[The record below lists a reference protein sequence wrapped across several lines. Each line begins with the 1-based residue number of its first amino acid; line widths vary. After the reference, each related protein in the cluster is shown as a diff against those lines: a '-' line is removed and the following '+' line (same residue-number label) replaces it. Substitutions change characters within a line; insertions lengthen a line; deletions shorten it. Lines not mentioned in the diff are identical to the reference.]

1 MKSKIN
7 EFTKTNRF
15 DMSKHLKTLLFATLL
30 FVGATSFTS
39 AQSKIAHIDKQ
50 ELIKAMP
57 AYTQAQAEIE
67 KLGKT
72 YEATIQGSL
81 KELDTKLK
89 QYNAEAEGQTQEEN
103 QKRMEEVEGIKQSL
117 GQYQQQAQKDLQ
129 EKEYNLLKPI
139 VENADKAIDA
149 VAKAQGFQYVLDSAM
164 LIVKD
169 GKDLMADVKKHL
181 NI

>member
-1 MKSKIN
+1 M
-7 EFTKTNRF
+7 
-15 DMSKHLKTLLFATLL
+15 KHLKTLLFATVL
-30 FVGATSFTS
+30 FVGATSFSS
-39 AQSKIAHIDKQ
+39 AQSKIAHINKQ

-57 AYTQAQAEIE
+57 AYTQAQAEID

-89 QYNAEAEGQTQEEN
+89 QYNAEAEAQTQEEN
-103 QKRMEEVEGIKQSL
+103 QKRMEEVEGMKQSL

-139 VENADKAIDA
+139 VEDADNAIKA
-149 VAKAQGFQYVLDSAM
+149 VAKAQGFQYVVDSAM
-164 LIVKD
+164 LIVAD

-181 NI
+181 GI

>member
-1 MKSKIN
+1 M
-7 EFTKTNRF
+7 
-15 DMSKHLKTLLFATLL
+15 KHLKTLLFATVL
-30 FVGATSFTS
+30 FGGATSFSS
-39 AQSKIAHIDKQ
+39 AQSKIAHINKQ

-57 AYTQAQAEIE
+57 AYTQAQAEID

-89 QYNAEAEGQTQEEN
+89 QYNAEAEAQTQEEN
-103 QKRMEEVEGIKQSL
+103 QKRMEEVEGMKQSL

-139 VENADKAIDA
+139 VEDADNAIKA
-149 VAKAQGFQYVLDSAM
+149 VAKAQGFQYVVDSAM
-164 LIVKD
+164 LIVAD

-181 NI
+181 GI

>member
-1 MKSKIN
+1 M
-7 EFTKTNRF
+7 
-15 DMSKHLKTLLFATLL
+15 KHLKNLLFATVLI
-30 FVGATSFTS
+30 VGATSFST
-39 AQSKIAHIDKQ
+39 AQSKIAHINKQ
-50 ELIKAMP
+50 ELIKVMP
-57 AYTQAQAEIE
+57 AYTQAQAEID

-89 QYNAEAEGQTQEEN
+89 QYNAEAEGKTQEEN
-103 QKRMEEVEGIKQSL
+103 QKRMEEVEGMKQSL

-139 VENADKAIDA
+139 VENADNAIKA
-149 VAKAQGFQYVLDSAM
+149 VAKAQGFQYVVDSAM
-164 LIVKD
+164 LIVAD

-181 NI
+181 GI